1 MVRKV
6 IAYVALSICSL
17 SANAQVGEIREVI
30 ESWENGGKNTVV
42 GELLTVL
49 SVSGGYRYERS
60 DGSTIWSNAS
70 QYNNKTILY
79 GTAPPGDGSG
89 TGGDSN
95 GSTGGT
101 TTTTT
106 TTDGDV
112 SVTVNVT
119 TPEVNIPE
127 VDLTE
132 ITSLI
137 SQLDTNDDYDEL
149 LSIVQVLETNSD
161 YLTTEQKQQLIDINQ
176 KLLEIKQ
183 NLTSDLSD
191 LQTKSQKNLD
201 YLEELNATYYQLD
214 RDNDVPMLTK
224 IFDELEILEEKNNQN
239 LINIYD
245 RQEDIAGSIA
255 DRETEIMR
263 MAEIADIETS
273 LRIIETEV
281 KELRGEYIDENGTQ
295 TGEYATLKDI
305 VDAVN
310 RLGADDNQSDFNATQ
325 QDTDTALAGLSDIET
340 GLDVNIAAATAQT
353 DLFIDWDFGKGLQSY
368 NLFDIGSSTGV
379 ALPSLSDIASYIK
392 NFLLIVTTFI
402 FFFAMKSILAETLQ
416 TIVRSNESNAVTNYS
431 AFGTS
436 VGALVVK
443 AAKTGIF
450 VVAIVGIIVTLN
462 TATSEAG
469 IMGASGTG
477 QGSLTDLISSTAAG
491 NGFME
496 TSWGWFLLFVPLATI
511 LSCVGTYYSTR
522 VGLLITIFVMNRSM
536 RTAS

>member
-137 SQLDTNDDYDEL
+137 SQLDINDDYDEL

-496 TSWGWFLLFVPLATI
+496 TSWGWFLLFVPLVTI